1 MKEWELENRGIWK
14 HRKEDVLNQIASL
27 ETIQEQRTL
36 NVGERLH
43 KAKLFNEFAEIS
55 RNEEIA
61 WRQRSRVQWLKQG
74 DKNTK
79 YFQLMATSHKRF
91 NTIDKLEVEGVIISE
106 SEEIMN
112 EVVSFYQ
119 KLYKESEQ
127 WRPHFNL
134 QGSESISV
142 EEKEWLQRQFEEDEV
157 LETLKFC
164 SSDKAPGLDGFPMS
178 FYQSFWEM
186 LKEDLLSTLRQF
198 HDK

>member
-43 KAKLFNEFAEIS
+43 KARLFNEFAEIS
-55 RNEEIA
+55 RKEEIA

-79 YFQLMATSHKRF
+79 YFQKMATSHKRF

-106 SEEIMN
+106 PEEIKN
-112 EVVSFYQ
+112 EVVYFY
-119 KLYKESEQ
+119 
-127 WRPHFNL
+127 
-134 QGSESISV
+134 
-142 EEKEWLQRQFEEDEV
+142 
-157 LETLKFC
+157 
-164 SSDKAPGLDGFPMS
+164 
-178 FYQSFWEM
+178 
-186 LKEDLLSTLRQF
+186 
-198 HDK
+198 